1 MLTILGYFLI
11 GKDFGGKTAYASI
24 IFPLFMSLLEILV
37 PNYVSVLNDQALD
50 MFCYLFL
57 VSFSQSLLFSVNA
70 SSGGIDIL
78 GKIVNKYW
86 LFSTL

>member
-1 MLTILGYFLI
+1 MTL
-11 GKDFGGKTAYASI
+11 AYASI
-24 IFPLFMSLLEILV
+24 IFPLFMSLLEIVV

-50 MFCYLFL
+50 MICYLFL
-57 VSFSQSLLFSVNA
+57 VSFGQSLLFSVNS

-78 GKIVNKYW
+78 GKIVNKYLYR